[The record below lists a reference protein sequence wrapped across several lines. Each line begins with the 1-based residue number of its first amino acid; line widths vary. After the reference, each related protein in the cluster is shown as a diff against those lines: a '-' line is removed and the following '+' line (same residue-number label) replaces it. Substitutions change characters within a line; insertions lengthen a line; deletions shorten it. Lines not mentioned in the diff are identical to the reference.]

1 MNLYETFKDSL
12 VGELTSTE
20 QQELAKFASAL
31 TSARG
36 TDRQDV
42 LITEAVGGM
51 RDPEDFVKVS
61 HLMAIVQ
68 GHEKTAKLSTMEKIT
83 AGTAIAGALAGL
95 APLAIQAVNSIRGR
109 KAHDAAIQHAMQQHP
124 MLGEPAN
131 AMQTR
136 QNFQVLRSFAPD
148 VASSKPVAANALVR
162 MHRMGPAAA
171 DINMVKELASTQKE
185 INDRNKYRP
194 DVSQNLN
201 RVASSADLLGA
212 AYGKIQQGRAAQA
225 DAETKQ
231 MIQQAKDLSGQRQAA
246 QAALREKEYATN
258 VLKNYE
264 VLGQATQPMAPG
276 QRLRTA
282 ESQAK
287 PIQRLRDLK
296 AAAAM
301 DVTKR

>member
-42 LITEAVGGM
+42 LIAEAVGGM

-185 INDRNKYRP
+185 IADRNKYRP
-194 DVSQNLN
+194 DVSQNLKQ
-201 RVASSADLLGA
+201 VVSSADLLGA
-212 AYGKIQQGRAAQA
+212 AYGKIQQGRTAQD

-246 QAALREKEYATN
+246 QAAKREQEHAQAVLRQLTPSGGIGPIDARPKAMQKAEAAITHRKR
-258 VLKNYE
+258 LSD
-264 VLGQATQPMAPG
+264 LMAK
-276 QRLRTA
+276 
-282 ESQAK
+282 AK
-287 PIQRLRDLK
+287 G
-296 AAAAM
+296 
-301 DVTKR
+301 